1 MTDVNS
7 VRETS
12 DNYPTIWLDEEAGL
26 RLIRCKG
33 NIQWVV
39 QLRQS
44 SRWRSRSYSTDT
56 ATLFRDY
63 PELDTGAVRNAIAID
78 ANKRLVRSQQP

>member
-1 MTDVNS
+1 MS
-7 VRETS
+7 VSETS
-12 DNYPTIWLDEEAGL
+12 EAYPNIWLDKEAGL

-33 NIQWVV
+33 DLQWIV

-56 ATLFRDY
+56 LTLFRDY

-78 ANKRLVRSQQP
+78 ANKRLVRPQKA

>member
-1 MTDVNS
+1 MRDP
-7 VRETS
+7 ETAEA
-12 DNYPTIWLDEEAGL
+12 YPVIWLDEEAGL
-26 RLIRCKG
+26 RLIRCKDD
-33 NIQWVV
+33 IQWIV

-56 ATLFRDY
+56 LTLFRDY

-78 ANKRLVRSQQP
+78 ANKRLVSSQRP

>member
-1 MTDVNS
+1 MS
-7 VRETS
+7 ISETAEA
-12 DNYPTIWLDEEAGL
+12 YPVIWLDEEAGL
-26 RLIRCKG
+26 RLIRCKDD
-33 NIQWVV
+33 IQWIV

-56 ATLFRDY
+56 LTLFRDY

-78 ANKRLVRSQQP
+78 ANKRLVSSQRP

>member
-1 MTDVNS
+1 MRDP
-7 VRETS
+7 ETS
-12 DNYPTIWLDEEAGL
+12 ESYTVIWLDEKAGI
-26 RLIRCKG
+26 RLIRCKDD
-33 NIQWVV
+33 IQWIV

-56 ATLFRDY
+56 LTLFRDY

-78 ANKRLVRSQQP
+78 ANKRLVRPQKA